1 MDNFLNYFADKIN
14 PIYDQSL
21 AAPAPVYFKN
31 IILGEKKVRKKKVA
45 LFLNTLAWTSIKN
58 FPQSFL
64 NSRERTDILKYGLY
78 HLFVSL
84 LLSLGKMCGC

>member
-31 IILGEKKVRKKKVA
+31 IILGGKKKEKK
-45 LFLNTLAWTSIKN
+45 SC
-58 FPQSFL
+58 
-64 NSRERTDILKYGLY
+64 
-78 HLFVSL
+78 FVSQYF
-84 LLSLGKMCGC
+84 SLNLYKKFPTIIFK